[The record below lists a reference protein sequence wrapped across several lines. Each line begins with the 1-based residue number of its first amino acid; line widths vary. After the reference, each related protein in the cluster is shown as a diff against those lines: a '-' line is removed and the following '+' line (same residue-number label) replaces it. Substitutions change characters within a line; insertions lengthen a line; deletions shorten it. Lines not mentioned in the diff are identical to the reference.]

1 MEKKTP
7 LTSAEIAMLW
17 TAYMNDSMSKCV
29 LGYMI
34 THASEAEI
42 GAALQLAIDLSTSH
56 LQYLE
61 PLFKEEKMAV
71 PNGFGGGDVNPD
83 APSLFSDT
91 FCLAY
96 INHMAKAGMLA
107 YSGMLAM
114 CARNDIRK
122 FFTEGLAET
131 ASLYNMTTNLML
143 EKGIYIRAPYIS
155 YPHETDY
162 VDTKKYLSG
171 LNPFATKRPLN
182 AVEISHLTLN
192 IQTNSIGLQ
201 IAAAFAQTARLKE
214 VQEFMLRGKEI
225 SQKHV
230 GIFTKTLLESNIQA
244 VGSPNIAVYDTTKQ
258 IFSDKLMMFHMSLL
272 SATGSGNYAT
282 AGVASQRTDVAASY
296 QRLAVEIALYAK
308 SGADIMIK
316 HGWLEQPPGT
326 TDRDALAKKGT
337 P

>member
-1 MEKKTP
+1 MEKNTP

-17 TAYMNDSMSKCV
+17 TTYMNDSMSICV
-29 LGYMI
+29 IGYMKK
-34 THASEAEI
+34 HVAEDDI
-42 GAALQLAIDLSTSH
+42 GTELQFAFDLSTSH
-56 LQYLE
+56 LEYLVQ
-61 PLFKEEKMAV
+61 LFGKEEMAV
-71 PNGFGGGDVNPD
+71 PNGFSSSDVNPD
-83 APSLFSDT
+83 APKLFSDT

-107 YSGMLAM
+107 YSGMLSM
-114 CARNDIRK
+114 STRSDIRK

-131 ASLYNMTTNLML
+131 AALYNKTTTLML

-171 LNPFATKRPLN
+171 LNPFVTKRPLN
-182 AVEISHLTLN
+182 AVEISHLFMN

-201 IAAAFAQTARLKE
+201 VTAAFAQSARLKE

-230 GIFTKTLLESNIQA
+230 SIFTKTLLDSNIQA
-244 VGSPNIAVYDTTKQ
+244 VGSPNIAIYDTTMQ
-258 IFSDKLMMFHMSLL
+258 VFSDKLMMFHMALL
-272 SATGSGNYAT
+272 SSTGSGNYAT
-282 AGVASQRTDVAASY
+282 AAAASQRSDVAANY
-296 QRLAVEIALYAK
+296 ERLAVEIALFAK
-308 SGADIMIK
+308 SGADIMIQ